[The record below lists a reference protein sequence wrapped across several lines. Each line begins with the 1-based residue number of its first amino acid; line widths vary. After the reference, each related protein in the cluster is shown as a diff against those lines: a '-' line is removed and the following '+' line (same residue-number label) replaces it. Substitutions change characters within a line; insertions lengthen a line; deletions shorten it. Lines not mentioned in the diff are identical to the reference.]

1 MMKLHGNKLE
11 DAQFFQILHYKH
23 EVLGHLEVLLVI
35 KPTTQLGNPNVYNP
49 FLHKFTSEKAGLTMF
64 LNSRALALKRMICT
78 VQQFVP
84 VYTIANER
92 GHKS

>member
-1 MMKLHGNKLE
+1 MKLHGKKLE

-23 EVLGHLEVLLVI
+23 EVFGHLEVPLV

-84 VYTIANER
+84 VHIIANER
-92 GHKS
+92 DHKS